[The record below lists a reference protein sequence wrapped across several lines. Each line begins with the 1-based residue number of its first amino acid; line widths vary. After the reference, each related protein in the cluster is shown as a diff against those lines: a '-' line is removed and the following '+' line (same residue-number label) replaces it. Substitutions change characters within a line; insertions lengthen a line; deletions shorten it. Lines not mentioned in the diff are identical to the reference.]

1 MAKLRSTSELSI
13 AMIIMVMNLEKWLR
27 DIFSFSYQDIPGV
40 LGLSF
45 TYKYWRFDFF
55 RKS

>member
-1 MAKLRSTSELSI
+1 
-13 AMIIMVMNLEKWLR
+13 MIIMVMNLEKWLR